1 MPIQRTEA
9 NRYNEIRL
17 KLGEIKNPLHLQDII
32 LEHYLAEMMQTTD
45 LKNNG
50 NSKKKKLN
58 CLWKIKVSL
67 VYGFSFMSKRL
78 FNFYCNP
85 YKD

>member
-50 NSKKKKLN
+50 NSKKKFEL
-58 CLWKIKVSL
+58 SL
-67 VYGFSFMSKRL
+67 ENKSISGVWIFIYEQTSFQFL
-78 FNFYCNP
+78 L
-85 YKD
+85 

>member
-50 NSKKKKLN
+50 NSKKK
-58 CLWKIKVSL
+58 I
-67 VYGFSFMSKRL
+67 
-78 FNFYCNP
+78 
-85 YKD
+85 